1 MTMSVQLLAVCVT
14 LPFLLVIIRLVRRR
28 RLRAKYSFLWLGV
41 GGTILLFTLIPGLME
56 TIAARV
62 GILYPP
68 ALLFLGAIM
77 LLLFLSVHFS
87 WELSRLEDRMRTL
100 AEELA
105 LARARVDELETSTER
120 DVDSIGT
127 DRAANAS

>member
-1 MTMSVQLLAVCVT
+1 MTTSVQIFAACLT
-14 LPFLLVIIRLVRRR
+14 LPFLFVIIRLVRRR
-28 RLRAKYSFLWLGV
+28 KLRAKYSFLWLLV
-41 GGTILLFTLIPGLME
+41 GAVILLFTFIPDLMTNSAE
-56 TIAARV
+56 AV

-87 WELSRLEDRMRTL
+87 WELSRLEDRLRTL

-105 LARARVDELETSTER
+105 LANSRLDELSSSNKSTTP
-120 DVDSIGT
+120 SAPSGGAT
-127 DRAANAS
+127 L